1 MRWNPHVT
9 VSTVIEDNNRFL
21 LVEEQV
27 DGQIVWNQPAGH
39 LEADES
45 LMEAARRET
54 IEETGHDVQIESL
67 LGIYQAKAGA
77 KNDTYLRICFIGT
90 ALKHDPD
97 LPLDT
102 GIIRACWLT
111 REEIEEK
118 RSVMR
123 SPTVIQVIDDYLAGI
138 SYPLSLIHTRPNQ
151 N

>member
-45 LMEAARRET
+45 LIEAARRET
-54 IEETGHDVQIESL
+54 IEETAYDVQIDSL
-67 LGIYQAKAGA
+67 IGIYQAKAGA
-77 KNDTYLRICFIGT
+77 KNDTYIRICFSGT

-97 LPLDT
+97 LPLDS

-111 REEIEEK
+111 RQEIEDK
-118 RSVMR
+118 RADMR
-123 SPTVIQVIDDYLAGI
+123 SPTVIQVIDDYLAGTK
-138 SYPLSLIHTRPNQ
+138 YPLSLIQTRTI
-151 N
+151 